1 MQRHVLRD
9 ARDRYGIDDTLRL
22 GDPNQAS
29 RVARRM
35 TAAGGVRPAAG
46 AAGDAGAVTPPSA
59 SPADLAAAGLIDEIL
74 RHVARSYRDDRNPAV
89 LDGALAAIRERLGP
103 PGVDATLQAFA
114 DIYPDPTLYRGEDD
128 PSGWLEGS
136 TEGVSNRQLALE
148 ELLLIW
154 VTNANPA
161 LAPYGALYDDA
172 TLADRSEYEQT
183 VAALAAYF
191 ATQPP
196 FGPDDQSLLA
206 MLRAPAIA
214 VPESLSGQLRYMRE
228 RWSDLLGELEGR
240 LARGLDVLDEEAL
253 ARWRRFHP
261 TDGGGGGAGHG
272 AGDRALEPVP
282 GPAELAGLGSAPE
295 HYSTDREWMPRLV
308 LLAKSTYVWL
318 DQLSRQYG
326 REIRTLDAIPDE
338 ELDRL
343 ARYGVSG
350 LWLIGLWERSK
361 ASQTIKQLRG
371 NPDAVASAYSLD
383 DYRIADDLGGE
394 AAHASLRDRAGA
406 RGIRLAS
413 DMVPN
418 HMGIDSRWVMEHPD
432 RFLSLDDPPYP
443 GYTFDGPDLSSNPGV
458 GIFLEDHYYDNSD
471 AAVVF
476 RRLDRGS
483 GEERFVY
490 HGNDGTSMPWN
501 DTAQLDYSRADVR
514 EAVIETIVA
523 VARRFPVI
531 RFDAAM
537 TLARKHVERLWFPA
551 PGAGGG
557 AIPSR
562 ASHGMTKAEF
572 DAAMPA
578 EFWRQVVDRVAAE
591 VPDTLLLAEAF
602 WMMEGYFVRSL
613 GMHRVYNS
621 AFMHMLRDEKN
632 AEYRALIRDTLE
644 FDPEILKRYVN
655 FMNNPDERTA
665 VDQFGKGDKYFGV
678 ATLMAT
684 LPGLPMIGHGQ
695 LEGYA
700 EKYGMEYRRAYLDES
715 PDPWLVGRHEREL
728 VPLLHRRGLFAQ
740 VRDFAFFDV
749 MTDDGSVAEDI
760 FAFSNRIGAD
770 RALVLYHNRYGSAA
784 GWIRESAPFAVRNDD
799 GSRLERRSLADA
811 LGLAPDA
818 AWVVLRDAVSGLE
831 YLRSASELRERGLR
845 VALDA
850 YGRQVFTS
858 IREVADPAGRHAR
871 LAERLGSGGVPSID
885 EALWEQGL
893 APIHEALAAALD
905 PEVLGSARRGEL
917 DAWTARS
924 GDFLRAVQ
932 EASGSPTADP
942 TETLAVLRRAATL
955 AGVPDSSLGAG
966 LTREDRWAT
975 LAALTLVRTAA
986 GDRPI
991 SALRDELRLGQPLAA
1006 ALRRIG
1012 LDEGQAWWV
1021 AELLDV
1027 PERVRT
1033 LVRGA
1038 GPLAA
1043 LLAACRQD
1051 PTFGRFI
1058 GSNWY
1063 EGVSWFGRE
1072 PFGTLAWW
1080 AGVMVALEP
1089 GDTVAGEDL
1098 RAALLAAAERSGY
1111 RLDRLAAPP
1120 MTPAAAPKPAIGP
1133 PQSARKPSST
1143 SARRRRKP

>member
-22 GDPNQAS
+22 GDPKQA
-29 RVARRM
+29 RQVARRM
-35 TAAGGVRPAAG
+35 AVAGGIRA
-46 AAGDAGAVTPPSA
+46 DATSA

-74 RHVARSYRDDRNPAV
+74 RHVAQAYRDDRNPGV
-89 LDGALAAIRERLGP
+89 LDGALAAIRDRLGP
-103 PGVDATLQAFA
+103 KGVDATLRAFA
-114 DIYPDPTLYRGEDD
+114 DIYPDPTLYRGEAD
-128 PSGWLEGS
+128 PRTWLEGS
-136 TEGVSNRQLALE
+136 SDGVSHRQRALE

-161 LAPYGALYDDA
+161 LAPYGALYDDQK
-172 TLADRSEYEQT
+172 LAQDSEYEQT
-183 VAALAAYF
+183 VGALGAYF
-191 ATQPP
+191 GSQPP
-196 FGPDDQSLLA
+196 FGPDDQSLVA

-214 VPESLSGQLRYMRE
+214 VPDSLYGQLRFMRE
-228 RWSDLLGELEGR
+228 RWASLLGGFEDR
-240 LARGLDVLDEEAL
+240 LARGLDAMDEEAL

-261 TDGGGGGAGHG
+261 TTGGNGHDAAAAGP
-272 AGDRALEPVP
+272 AA
-282 GPAELAGLGSAPE
+282 AELAGLGDGPPR
-295 HYSTDREWMPRLV
+295 YSNDREWMPRLV
-308 LLAKSTYVWL
+308 LIAKSTYVWL
-318 DQLSRQYG
+318 DQLSRQHG
-326 REIRTLDAIPDE
+326 RDIRTLDAIPDE

-350 LWLIGLWERSK
+350 LWLIGLWERSG
-361 ASQTIKQLRG
+361 ASQRIKQLRG

-383 DYRIADDLGGE
+383 DYRIADDLGGV
-394 AAHASLRDRAGA
+394 AAHADLRDRAWA

-418 HMGIDSRWVMEHPD
+418 HMGIDSRWVIEHPD
-432 RFLSLDDPPYP
+432 RFLSLDHPPYP
-443 GYTFDGPDLSSNPGV
+443 GYTFEGPDLSGDGRV
-458 GIFLEDHYYDNSD
+458 GIFLEDHYYDNTD

-476 RRLDRGS
+476 RRLDRAS
-483 GEERFVY
+483 GDERFVY

-514 EAVIETIVA
+514 EAVIETILD

-537 TLARKHVERLWFPA
+537 TLARKHVERLWFPP

-572 DAAMPA
+572 DRAMPD
-578 EFWRQVVDRVAAE
+578 EFWRDVVDRVAAE

-632 AEYRALIRDTLE
+632 AEYRALLRDTLE

-700 EKYGMEYRRAYLDES
+700 EKYGMEYRRAYLDEA
-715 PDPWLVGRHEREL
+715 PDAWLVARHEREL
-728 VPLLHRRGLFAQ
+728 VPLLHRRGLFAE
-740 VRDFAFFDV
+740 VRDFALYDV
-749 MTDDGSVAEDI
+749 RTDDGTVVEDV
-760 FAFSNRIGAD
+760 FAYSNRLGGD
-770 RALVLYHNRYGSAA
+770 RALVLYHNRYASAS
-784 GWIRESAPFAVRNDD
+784 GWVRESVPFAVHTGD
-799 GSRLERRSLADA
+799 GTRLERRTLADA

-818 AWVVLRDAVSGLE
+818 EWVILRDAVSGLE
-831 YLRSASELRERGLR
+831 YLRSGTELRDRGLR

-858 IREVADPAGRHAR
+858 IREVADSGGRYAR
-871 LAERLGSGGVPSID
+871 LASRLGIGGVPSVD

-893 APIHEALAAALD
+893 APVHEALAAALD
-905 PEVLGSARRGEL
+905 PDALHALRSGSADGWEL
-917 DAWTARS
+917 RAAS
-924 GDFLRAVQ
+924 FLRTVGEAVGAVPSS
-932 EASGSPTADP
+932 ASATV
-942 TETLAVLRRAATL
+942 EELRRAAALAADGDSTL
-955 AGVPDSSLGAG
+955 SAG
-966 LTREDRWAT
+966 LVRDDRWAT
-975 LAALTLVRTAA
+975 LAAITLLRAAA

-991 SALRDELRLGQPLAA
+991 AALRDELRLGEPLAA
-1006 ALRRIG
+1006 SLRRIG
-1012 LDEGQAWWV
+1012 LDESQAWWV

-1027 PERVRT
+1027 PERLRT
-1033 LVRGA
+1033 LVRA
-1038 GPLAA
+1038 ADPLAA
-1043 LLAACRQD
+1043 ILDACRED
-1051 PTFGRFI
+1051 ASFGRFI

-1072 PFGTLAWW
+1072 PFEALAWW
-1080 AGVMVALEP
+1080 AGLMLALES
-1089 GDTVAGEDL
+1089 GDTAAGEAL
-1098 RAALLAAAERSGY
+1098 RSALVAAGERAAY
-1111 RLDRLAAPP
+1111 RLNRLMTAAPS
-1120 MTPAAAPKPAIGP
+1120 P
-1133 PQSARKPSST
+1133 PPLARHPRRG
-1143 SARRRRKP
+1143 SARRPRTVPRTKR

>member
-22 GDPNQAS
+22 GDPKQAS
-29 RVARRM
+29 QVARRM
-35 TAAGGVRPAAG
+35 TVQGGVRPGPG
-46 AAGDAGAVTPPSA
+46 AATQPSA

-74 RHVARSYRDDRNPAV
+74 RHVAHSYRDERNPAV
-89 LDGALAAIRERLGP
+89 LDGALAAIGERLGP
-103 PGVDATLQAFA
+103 PGVEATLRAFA
-114 DIYPDPTLYRGEDD
+114 DIYPDRKLYRGEAD
-128 PSGWLEGS
+128 PSAWLDGS
-136 TEGVSNRQLALE
+136 TDGVPNRQLGLE

-172 TLADRSEYEQT
+172 TLAERSEYEQT
-183 VAALAAYF
+183 VAALGAYF

-196 FGPDDQSLLA
+196 FGPDDQSLIA

-214 VPESLSGQLRYMRE
+214 VPDSLSGQLRYMRE
-228 RWSDLLGELEGR
+228 RWGALLGDLEER
-240 LARGLDVLDEEAL
+240 LARGLDILDEEAL
-253 ARWRRFHP
+253 ATWRRFHP
-261 TDGGGGGAGHG
+261 TDGGGGTAAGE
-272 AGDRALEPVP
+272 RPLEPVP
-282 GPAELAGLGSAPE
+282 GPAELAGLSGEPE
-295 HYSTDREWMPRLV
+295 RYSTDRDWMPRLV

-343 ARYGVSG
+343 ARYGISG

-394 AAHASLRDRAGA
+394 AAHANLRDRAAA

-432 RFLSLDDPPYP
+432 RFLSLDHSPYP
-443 GYTFDGPDLSSNPGV
+443 GYSFDGPDLSSDPRV
-458 GIFLEDHYYDNSD
+458 GIFLEDHYYDSSD

-476 RRLDRGS
+476 RRLDRETGD
-483 GEERFVY
+483 ERFVY

-501 DTAQLDYSRADVR
+501 DTAQLDYSQADVR
-514 EAVIETIVA
+514 EAVIETILA

-537 TLARKHVERLWFPA
+537 TLAKKHVARLWFPA

-562 ASHGMTKAEF
+562 ASHGMSKADF
-572 DAAMPA
+572 DAAMPV
-578 EFWRQVVDRVAAE
+578 EFWREVVDRVAAE

-602 WMMEGYFVRSL
+602 WMMEGYFVRTL

-644 FDPEILKRYVN
+644 FDPEILKRHVN

-678 ATLMAT
+678 ATLMTT

-715 PDPWLVGRHEREL
+715 PDPWLVARHEREL

-740 VRDFAFFDV
+740 VRDFAFFDAHA
-749 MTDDGSVAEDI
+749 DDGSVLEDV
-760 FAFSNRIGAD
+760 FAFSNRTAAD
-770 RALVLYHNRYGSAA
+770 RALVLYHNRYGSAS
-784 GWIRESAPFAVRNDD
+784 GWIRESAPFAVRTDD
-799 GSRLERRSLADA
+799 GGKRLERRSLVDA
-811 LGLAPDA
+811 LGLAPESE
-818 AWVVLRDAVSGLE
+818 WLILRDAESGLE
-831 YLRSASELRERGLR
+831 YLRSVDELRTRGLH
-845 VALDA
+845 VSLDA

-858 IREVADPAGRHAR
+858 IRDVVDVGGRYAR
-871 LAERLGSGGVPSID
+871 LAGRIGSGGVPSID

-893 APIHEALAAALD
+893 APMHEALLSALDGALLASLRSDAAAMD
-905 PEVLGSARRGEL
+905 TWESRAE
-917 DAWTARS
+917 A
-924 GDFLRAVQ
+924 FLRAVGD
-932 EASGSPTADP
+932 ANGSPPADRAAP
-942 TETLAVLRRAATL
+942 GEVMRRAATFAREPA
-955 AGVPDSSLGAG
+955 AGPESVIAAG
-966 LTREDRWAT
+966 LARDDRWAA
-975 LAALTLVRTAA
+975 LAALVLLSAAA

-991 SALRDELRLGQPLAA
+991 TVLRDELRLGQPLAS

-1012 LDEGQAWWV
+1012 LDEASAWWV

-1027 PERVRT
+1027 PERVRG

-1038 GPLAA
+1038 EPLAA
-1043 LLAACRQD
+1043 LLQACRSD
-1051 PTFGRFI
+1051 PSFGRFI
-1058 GSNWY
+1058 GSNWH

-1072 PFGTLAWW
+1072 PFAALAWW
-1080 AGVMVALEP
+1080 AGLAMALERV
-1089 GDTVAGEDL
+1089 DLVAGEEL
-1098 RAALLAAAERSGY
+1098 RMALMGAADAAGY
-1111 RLDRLAAPP
+1111 RLDRLEPP
-1120 MTPAAAPKPAIGP
+1120 PAVKPARPITNEP
-1133 PQSARKPSST
+1133 NEPAKPRKPRKQPQ
-1143 SARRRRKP
+1143 RRS